1 MKVIIIFLLLF
12 SFHSFAQECT
22 NEAKFISAQYEISE
36 MVPVKGNSLKGNL
49 SSTLLEFH
57 RQGNRVLQRF
67 SDVGF
72 SNIWRQG
79 AHGRISLLRAFDEYQ
94 HAIEYQPSEL
104 SYKPNWQSIYQ
115 PISIPALNEMVLL
128 SQTGK
133 GCELK
138 QYYQLQTDSAEY
150 RVTWLPKLALVSYFQ
165 IQSNTINKEWQLS
178 SHQVSSE
185 RSTLLFREY
194 DNYRSTDYADIGDNE
209 AMPFLAKMI
218 NQGFSS
224 AQVVNRQQHSH
235 QH

>member
-22 NEAKFISAQYEISE
+22 NEAEFISAQYEISE
-36 MVPVKGNSLKGNL
+36 IVPVKGNSLKDNL

-79 AHGRISLLRAFDEYQ
+79 AHGRISLLRAFDKYQ
-94 HAIEYQPSEL
+94 HAIEYQPNEL
-104 SYKPNWQSIYQ
+104 NHKPNWSSIYQ
-115 PISIPALNEMVLL
+115 PVPVPNIEEMELIA
-128 SQTGK
+128 QTGR
-133 GCELK
+133 GCELI
-138 QYYQLQTDSAEY
+138 QQYQLKNNATEY

-165 IQSNTINKEWQLS
+165 IKSNKINKEWRLNSYQI
-178 SHQVSSE
+178 SSE
-185 RSTLLFREY
+185 RSTALFTQY

-209 AMPFLAKMI
+209 SMPFLAKMI

-224 AQVVNRQQHSH
+224 TQSTSPKPHRH
-235 QH
+235 